1 MDVDEWVGA
10 ICRAQRIENPLIPEK
25 AQAFD
30 AANIRE
36 VAERMFEF
44 D

>member
-1 MDVDEWVGA
+1 MNGLALSAGHNEF
-10 ICRAQRIENPLIPEK
+10 ENPLIPEK